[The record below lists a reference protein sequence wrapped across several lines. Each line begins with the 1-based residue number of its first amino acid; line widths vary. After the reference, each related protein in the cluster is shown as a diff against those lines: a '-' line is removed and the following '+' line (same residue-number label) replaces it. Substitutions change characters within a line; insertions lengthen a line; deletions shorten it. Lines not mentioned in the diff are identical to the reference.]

1 MRIMRLDFTHVRPGV
16 LGFLPHRTAEK
27 EAPRRGAKPMPA
39 MATRLG
45 ALTIGQ
51 SPRTD
56 IIPELRSV
64 LGNEIEIVE
73 AGALDG
79 LSSLEIARLAPAG
92 EEQVLV
98 TRLRDGSSTRIGH
111 GHVVPLLSE
120 RLADLLPRVD
130 AVLLLCT
137 GTFAP
142 FPATRPILY
151 PERLMLAMVQ
161 ALAPRHLGII
171 TPDPAQAEEQ
181 QVRWRPAADRL
192 SVLAGSPYASAET
205 LPALGADLARRG
217 ADLIVLDSLGYGLA
231 MKAVVRRT
239 AGQPVLL
246 PRTVLAR
253 AAAELLG

>member
-1 MRIMRLDFTHVRPGV
+1 
-16 LGFLPHRTAEK
+16 
-27 EAPRRGAKPMPA
+27 

-64 LGNEIEIVE
+64 LGKEIEIVE

-79 LSSLEIARLAPAG
+79 LSSQEVARLAPAG
-92 EEQVLV
+92 GEQVLV

-111 GHVVPLLSE
+111 RHVIPLLRD
-120 RLADLLPRVD
+120 RLADLAPRVD

-137 GTFAP
+137 GSFEP
-142 FPATRPILY
+142 FSASRPILY

-161 ALAPRHLGII
+161 AVAPRHLGII
-171 TPDPAQAEEQ
+171 TPDPAQVEEQ
-181 QVRWRPAADRL
+181 QVRWRPAAERL
-192 SVLAGSPYASAET
+192 SVLAASPYAAPET
-205 LPALGADLARRG
+205 LPALGAELARRDV
-217 ADLIVLDSLGYGLA
+217 DLIVLDSLGYGLA
-231 MKAVVRRT
+231 MKAAVRR
-239 AGQPVLL
+239 AVGQPVLL

-253 AAAELLG
+253 AAAELLS